1 MPVLHLP
8 VCPICGAH
16 NSLVRQVPDPSLRAR
31 TTYTCWECGSVL
43 GWLGDEL
50 WVQSDRW
57 AYQRVTRE
65 DKQYLLHRPL
75 SVEDLHQLADTVPP
89 TGSPATDS
97 DSRPDVIEVEVGAPP
112 DADGGWVP
120 STPSQGTRPDEAAD
134 PARRT
139 RSDRDSFGI
148 GRGEADALVPLAQVL
163 PDGLTLALIQ
173 YDGSQAVPVA
183 VFEEGQLRSVPFRP
197 RRGRG
202 SPLLLIS
209 VTLTLLCLLC
219 SAGTVVLSSLLG
231 GSSLSA
237 MLPLP
242 MVAPLVSPTTTA
254 TPVPTLTPLPTVTP
268 TAEPTSTPTPVPT
281 DTPLPSPTPLPPPTE
296 VVPVPLHG
304 VSEYTGS
311 DGSQVIVGEVL
322 NHTGSHLRFVEIMAS
337 FHDAEG
343 RLLGTGSAF
352 VELTTVEIDG
362 RAPFR
367 LVIQD
372 PPPSSYNYSLHVDFI
387 PTEHGPLY
395 LSVDNHSARKT
406 ESGAFQVTGQV
417 RNPRDFPIK
426 FAEVVATFYNAEDRV
441 IRVETTQCEQE
452 VVEAGQMCQ
461 FDLTLEDPPADL
473 SHYKLQSQAIRQ

>member
-1 MPVLHLP
+1 
-8 VCPICGAH
+8 
-16 NSLVRQVPDPSLRAR
+16 
-31 TTYTCWECGSVL
+31 
-43 GWLGDEL
+43 
-50 WVQSDRW
+50 
-57 AYQRVTRE
+57 
-65 DKQYLLHRPL
+65 
-75 SVEDLHQLADTVPP
+75 
-89 TGSPATDS
+89 
-97 DSRPDVIEVEVGAPP
+97 
-112 DADGGWVP
+112 
-120 STPSQGTRPDEAAD
+120 
-134 PARRT
+134 
-139 RSDRDSFGI
+139 
-148 GRGEADALVPLAQVL
+148 
-163 PDGLTLALIQ
+163 
-173 YDGSQAVPVA
+173 
-183 VFEEGQLRSVPFRP
+183 
-197 RRGRG
+197 
-202 SPLLLIS
+202 
-209 VTLTLLCLLC
+209 
-219 SAGTVVLSSLLG
+219 
-231 GSSLSA
+231 